1 MYDCCSLKSGQFF
14 VHSAILAILTFEGGM
29 ELSLIKAWEERN
41 MKPEEAID
49 IIKRMYK
56 GTPTT
61 EQYEALEAA
70 YEALG
75 KQIPKETPRI
85 YGAMGE
91 KYECPECGSG
101 LRDTDLFAGYC
112 KWCGQAIKQY

>member
-1 MYDCCSLKSGQFF
+1 MNPHLR
-14 VHSAILAILTFEGGM
+14 
-29 ELSLIKAWEERN
+29 EERN

-91 KYECPECGSG
+91 KYECPKCGSG

-112 KWCGQAIKQY
+112 KWCGQAIKQYGIDELVEYLNDEADYLR

>member
-1 MYDCCSLKSGQFF
+1 MNPHLR
-14 VHSAILAILTFEGGM
+14 
-29 ELSLIKAWEERN
+29 EERN

-91 KYECPECGSG
+91 KYECPKCGSG